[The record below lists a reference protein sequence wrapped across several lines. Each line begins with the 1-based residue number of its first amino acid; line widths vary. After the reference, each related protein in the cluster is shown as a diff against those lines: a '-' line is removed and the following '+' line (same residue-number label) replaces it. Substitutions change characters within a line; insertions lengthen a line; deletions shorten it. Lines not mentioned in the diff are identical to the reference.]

1 MNIEKLIQDHLLLWP
16 EVIDVSEK
24 IHNANGTHRVNTLGD
39 ALDKVGFEMYIN
51 DQSPYHLDNMD
62 EDDFFI
68 TEMIEESLHIIL
80 HTISKNAMIIKPR
93 DISINDLIKMCIER
107 SSENPEYCYLT
118 PHFEEALSRIKIPDG
133 SHT

>member
-24 IHNANGTHRVNTLGD
+24 IHNTNGTSRFPNL
-39 ALDKVGFEMYIN
+39 AKERLKVGFEMYKN
-51 DQSPYHLDNMD
+51 DDSPHHLQNMD
-62 EDDFFI
+62 ENDFFI

-80 HTISKNAMIIKPR
+80 HTTSKDAMTIRPR
-93 DISINDLIKMCIER
+93 DISMNDLIKMCIER
-107 SSENPEYCYLT
+107 SSKNPDYCQLT
-118 PHFEEALSRIKIPDG
+118 PHFQEALSQIKTLDS